1 MSNVEPIDKAQDM
14 SKDGN
19 IFVPIGHYAISNLKA
34 SSINHSSN
42 FSIYGLGSCIA
53 LILFDNVAKVS
64 AISHILLPKP
74 DAKRKIKY
82 PHKYA
87 NLSVKLLLEEL
98 IKLGAAK
105 KNIKALVVG
114 GSKIFDFDI
123 NIMGKDNISTVKEEL
138 EVLKIPVIKEDIGG
152 SKGRNIIF
160 DTTYFS
166 LYVKSAEEVDFK
178 RIN

>member
-1 MSNVEPIDKAQDM
+1 
-14 SKDGN
+14 
-19 IFVPIGHYAISNLKA
+19 
-34 SSINHSSN
+34 
-42 FSIYGLGSCIA
+42 
-53 LILFDNVAKVS
+53 VS